1 MPVVEHAVDVAAPP
15 EECYRVFSDLEAW
28 PRWFPY
34 LARAAGELR
43 VGGTLHLTFAAGDR
57 PIPVTVAVEEVA
69 GTPEPMPEP
78 IIVRWTGSGFGL
90 RGRHTHS
97 FADNAAGGTRVS
109 WREEISG
116 IAARLLTSNVL
127 ARIEDEVRAAMHKLK
142 ALVEARAT

>member
-1 MPVVEHAVDVAAPP
+1 MPVVAHAVAVAAPL
-15 EECYRVFSDLEAW
+15 EECFRVLADLEAW

-43 VGGTLHLTFAAGDR
+43 VGGKLLLTFAAGNK
-57 PIPVTVAVEEVA
+57 PFPVTVAIEELA
-69 GTPEPMPEP
+69 PEAPHAV
-78 IIVRWTGSGFGL
+78 IRWSGGAYGL

-116 IAARLLTSNVL
+116 FAARLLP
-127 ARIEDEVRAAMHKLK
+127 R
-142 ALVEARAT
+142 

>member
-15 EECYRVFSDLEAW
+15 AECFRVFADLDAW

-43 VGGTLHLTFAAGDR
+43 VGGKLQLTFSAGNKAL
-57 PIPVTVAVEEVA
+57 PLTVAIEELA
-69 GTPEPMPEP
+69 PAAATPF
-78 IIVRWTGSGFGL
+78 IRWSGGAYGL

-97 FADNAAGGTRVS
+97 FADNAAGGTRVE

-116 IAARLLTSNVL
+116 FAASFLTRNLL
-127 ARIEDEVRAAMHKLK
+127 
-142 ALVEARAT
+142 

>member
-15 EECYRVFSDLEAW
+15 EECYRVFADLEAW

-43 VGGTLHLTFAAGDR
+43 VGGKLHLTFAAGDK
-57 PIPVTVAVEEVA
+57 PIPITVAVDEVA
-69 GTPEPMPEP
+69 PRAM
-78 IIVRWTGSGFGL
+78 VSWSGGAYGF

-116 IAARLLTSNVL
+116 IAARLITRNLL
-127 ARIEDEVRAAMHKLK
+127 ERMHDEVRAAMHKLK